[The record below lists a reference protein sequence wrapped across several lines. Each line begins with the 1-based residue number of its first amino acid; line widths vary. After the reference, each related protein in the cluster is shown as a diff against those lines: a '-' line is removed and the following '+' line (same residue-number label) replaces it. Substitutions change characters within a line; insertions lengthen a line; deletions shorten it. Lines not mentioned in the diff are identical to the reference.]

1 MLVIKPINR
10 LQHRNDLKQH
20 ITNLQKRMMMSL
32 SYADVGEILKMIDS
46 SSCAEVVLELDGIK
60 MIVRRGEQGSSVPVV
75 SAISNSDQ
83 PDFGTPTGNGVASH
97 IPSPFANKPD
107 VGNVV
112 AGDGDVVRSPM
123 VGTFYSKPSPEE
135 PPFVAVGRNVK
146 KGDTL
151 CLIEVMKLF
160 TTVEC
165 TADGTVETIFVE
177 DGALVEFDQPL
188 FLIA

>member
-1 MLVIKPINR
+1 
-10 LQHRNDLKQH
+10 
-20 ITNLQKRMMMSL
+20 MSL

-60 MIVRRGEQGSSVPVV
+60 MIVRRGEKGSSVKEV
-75 SAISNSDQ
+75 SAISDSGRSDFGQ
-83 PDFGTPTGNGVASH
+83 SDFGTPTGNAVASH
-97 IPSPFANKPD
+97 IPPPSANKPD
-107 VGNVV
+107 AGKAV
-112 AGDGDVVRSPM
+112 AGDGDIVKSPM
-123 VGTFYSKPSPEE
+123 VGTFYSKPSPED
-135 PPFVAVGRNVK
+135 PPFVAVGQNVK

-165 TADGTVETIFVE
+165 TTDGTVETIFVE

>member
-1 MLVIKPINR
+1 
-10 LQHRNDLKQH
+10 
-20 ITNLQKRMMMSL
+20 MMSL

-60 MIVRRGEQGSSVPVV
+60 MIVRRGAQGATVSEV
-75 SAISNSDQ
+75 SAASGSGQ
-83 PDFGTPTGNGVASH
+83 SHFGTPKGNEIASL
-97 IPSPFANKPD
+97 IPSQSAKKPD
-107 VGNVV
+107 AGNVSV
-112 AGDGDVVRSPM
+112 GGGDIVKSPM
-123 VGTFYSKPSPEE
+123 VGTFYSKPSPGD
-135 PPFVAVGRNVK
+135 PPFVAVGRKVK

-165 TADGTVETIFVE
+165 TTDGTVETIFAE

>member
-1 MLVIKPINR
+1 
-10 LQHRNDLKQH
+10 
-20 ITNLQKRMMMSL
+20 MSL

-60 MIVRRGEQGSSVPVV
+60 MIVRRGEKGASVPEV
-75 SAISNSDQ
+75 SAASGSGQ
-83 PDFGTPTGNGVASH
+83 SDFGTPTVNEVGSF
-97 IPSPFANKPD
+97 IPPQSANKSD
-107 VGNVV
+107 AGKAV
-112 AGDGDVVRSPM
+112 AESGDIVKSPM
-123 VGTFYSKPSPEE
+123 VGTFYSKPSPED
-135 PPFVAVGRNVK
+135 PPFVAVGRKVK

-165 TADGTVETIFVE
+165 TTNGTVETIFAE

-188 FLIA
+188 FLVA

>member
-1 MLVIKPINR
+1 
-10 LQHRNDLKQH
+10 
-20 ITNLQKRMMMSL
+20 MSL

-60 MIVRRGEQGSSVPVV
+60 MIVRKGEQGSSSPEV
-75 SAISNSDQ
+75 SAVSGSGQ
-83 PDFGTPTGNGVASH
+83 SDFGTPTGNAVASR
-97 IPSPFANKPD
+97 IPSPSANKPD
-107 VGNVV
+107 AGKAV
-112 AGDGDVVRSPM
+112 AGGGDIVKSPM
-123 VGTFYSKPSPEE
+123 VGTFYSKPSPED
-135 PPFVAVGRNVK
+135 PPFVTVGQNVK

-151 CLIEVMKLF
+151 CLIEVIKLF

-165 TADGTVETIFVE
+165 AADGKVETIFAE